1 MSRCIVIT
9 TILRPSQQVVEHCRR
24 GLDDATEVVI
34 VADRKTPVQDYV
46 ALAREFSNLHVLS
59 LDRQRDLFPHL
70 SSALPF
76 NHYAR
81 KNLGYA
87 YAITRGHEAIFDTDD
102 DNASTC
108 EWQHPSDGERVR
120 IVRRGRLKAA
130 PTTTTP
136 PAPTTT
142 PATTTPVFFNVYSLY
157 TSAHLWPRGFPLE
170 HLRAAEGVDVV
181 DGDVAGRVAV
191 WQGLVD
197 GDPDVDAIARLTG
210 SDGGEGF
217 RFDATPMRVVLDR
230 GMLCPINSQNTWW
243 IDRSSFDLL
252 FLPGTVTFRVC
263 DILRGYVAQQA
274 LWSRGARAGF
284 VHATALQ
291 ARNPHDLM
299 ADFASELPLYLHAA
313 KMNRV
318 LADASRGFVGGPE
331 DLARAYDALAKAD
344 LVDPREAA
352 IADAWLAV
360 VT

>member
-9 TILRPSQQVVEHCRR
+9 TILRPSQQLVEHCRR
-24 GLDDATEVVI
+24 GLDNSTDVVV
-34 VADRKTPVQDYV
+34 VADRKTPVRDYE
-46 ALAREFSNLHVLS
+46 ALAAEFSNLHVLS
-59 LDRQRDLFPHL
+59 LDRQHDLFPRL

-102 DNASTC
+102 DNASTS

-120 IVRRGRLKAA
+120 TVRVRGGRLK
-130 PTTTTP
+130 

-142 PATTTPVFFNVYSLY
+142 EAAPTPLFFNVYSLY
-157 TSAHLWPRGFPLE
+157 TSARLWPRGFPLD
-170 HLRAAEGVDVV
+170 HLRTPEGVDVV

-210 SDGGEGF
+210 FDGGERF
-217 RFDATPMRVVLDR
+217 RFDVTPMRVVLDR
-230 GMLCPINSQNTWW
+230 GVLCPINSQNTWW
-243 IDRSSFDLL
+243 TDRSSFDLL
-252 FLPGTVTFRVC
+252 FLPGTVPFRVC

-299 ADFASELPLYLHAA
+299 ADFASEMPLYLHAA
-313 KMNRV
+313 KMNHV
-318 LADASRGFVGGPE
+318 LHDASRHFVGGPE

-344 LVDPREAA
+344 LIDPREAA

-360 VT
+360 VH